1 MPEFGDMVWN
11 SGSVESETNVP
22 VAAVSSLTASTIC
35 LEQWIPRL
43 LRVLLSFLMVSYCL
57 CAAVEALQR
66 QSKAL
71 DRRALS
77 DLYCFNISLGS
88 SVSSSDF
95 PTIAE

>member
-1 MPEFGDMVWN
+1 MPEFEDMVWN
-11 SGSVESETNVP
+11 SGSVEPEINVP

-35 LEQWIPRL
+35 SEQWIPRVL
-43 LRVLLSFLMVSYCL
+43 HVLLSLLMVSYCL

-66 QSKAL
+66 RSKAL

-88 SVSSSDF
+88 SVSSLDF
-95 PTIAE
+95 HTIAE